1 MTRLTI
7 KALQKQRDDGV
18 KIAVLTCYDASFAAM
33 LDAAGLDSL
42 LIGDSLGMV
51 LQGHDTTLP
60 VTLADMAYHT
70 QCVARGS
77 KRCFLVADMPFGSYQ
92 ESPQQA
98 FRSAAELMAAG
109 TQMVKLEGGAEF
121 ADTIRFL
128 TQRGVPV
135 CGHLGLTPQSVH
147 QFGGYRVQGKGEDAE
162 QKLIEDAVQLE
173 AAGAG
178 LLVLEAIPA
187 GLGERVTQRL
197 HIPTIGIGAGPG
209 CSGQVLVLHDML
221 DVFPGKKARFVRN
234 FMKGASGIADAAER
248 YVRAVR
254 DGSFPAEEHSF

>member
-1 MTRLTI
+1 M
-7 KALQKQRDDGV
+7 
-18 KIAVLTCYDASFAAM
+18 
-33 LDAAGLDSL
+33 
-42 LIGDSLGMV
+42 
-51 LQGHDTTLP
+51 
-60 VTLADMAYHT
+60 
-70 QCVARGS
+70 
-77 KRCFLVADMPFGSYQ
+77 
-92 ESPQQA
+92 
-98 FRSAAELMAAG
+98 
-109 TQMVKLEGGAEF
+109 
-121 ADTIRFL
+121 
-128 TQRGVPV
+128 

-162 QKLIEDAVQLE
+162 HKLIEDAVELE

-178 LLVLEAIPA
+178 LIVLEAIPA

-197 HIPTIGIGAGPG
+197 RIPTIGIGAGPG

-254 DGSFPAEEHSF
+254 DGSFPTEEHSF

>member
-7 KALQKQRDDGV
+7 KALQKLRDDGV

-60 VTLADMAYHT
+60 VTLAHMAYHT

-77 KRCFLVADMPFGSYQ
+77 KRSFLVADMPFGSYQ

-109 TQMVKLEGGAEF
+109 AQMVKLEGGAEF

-128 TQRGVPV
+128 TRRGVPV

-162 QKLIEDAVQLE
+162 QKLVEDALELE

>member
-18 KIAVLTCYDASFAAM
+18 KIAVLTCYDASFAAL

-60 VTLADMAYHT
+60 VKLADMAYHT
-70 QCVARGS
+70 ACVARGS
-77 KRCFLVADMPFGSYQ
+77 KRAFLVADLPFGSYQ

-98 FRSAAELMAAG
+98 FRSSAELMAAG
-109 TQMVKLEGGAEF
+109 AQMVKLEGGAEF
-121 ADTIRFL
+121 AETVRFL
-128 TQRGVPV
+128 TQRSVPV

-147 QFGGYRVQGKGEDAE
+147 KFSGYRVQGKGEDAE
-162 QKLIEDAVQLE
+162 QKLIADAIELE
-173 AAGAG
+173 SAGAE
-178 LLVLEAIPA
+178 LLVLEAIPTA
-187 GLGERVTQRL
+187 LGEQVTQRL
-197 HIPTIGIGAGPG
+197 RIPTIGIGAGPG

-221 DVFPGKKARFVRN
+221 DVFPGKKAKFVRN
-234 FMKGASGIADAAER
+234 FMKGASSIADAAER

>member
-7 KALQKQRDDGV
+7 KALQKLRDDGV

-42 LIGDSLGMV
+42 LVGDSLGMV

-70 QCVARGS
+70 RCVAHGS
-77 KRCFLVADMPFGSYQ
+77 KRAFLITDMPFGSYQ

-109 TQMVKLEGGAEF
+109 
-121 ADTIRFL
+121 
-128 TQRGVPV
+128 
-135 CGHLGLTPQSVH
+135 
-147 QFGGYRVQGKGEDAE
+147 
-162 QKLIEDAVQLE
+162 
-173 AAGAG
+173 AG

-187 GLGERVTQRL
+187 KLGEQATQRL
-197 HIPTIGIGAGPG
+197 RIPTIGIGAGAG

-234 FMKGASGIADAAER
+234 FMKGASSISDAAER

-254 DGSFPAEEHSF
+254 DGSFPSEEHSF